1 MSQLIQRVV
10 LVLMAGAAL
19 LLGACASLQRSEPVQ
34 VNLVG
39 VEPLAGEGL
48 EMRMLVK
55 LRVQNPNDA
64 PIEFNGV
71 FVEMDV
77 EGKRFA
83 SGVSDA
89 AGVVPCFGE
98 TVVSVPVSISMYG
111 IARQA
116 MSMIGGEVRGKL
128 AYEMG
133 GKLAGPG
140 FGSVRFHTRGE
151 LTLPREL
158 SGPAR

>member
-1 MSQLIQRVV
+1 
-10 LVLMAGAAL
+10 
-19 LLGACASLQRSEPVQ
+19 
-34 VNLVG
+34 
-39 VEPLAGEGL
+39 
-48 EMRMLVK
+48 MRMLVK

-89 AGVVPCFGE
+89 AGVVPRFGE
-98 TVVSVPVSISMYG
+98 AVVSVPVSISMYG

>member
-1 MSQLIQRVV
+1 MRQVIRRMQPQL
-10 LVLMAGAAL
+10 AL
-19 LLGACASLQRSEPVQ
+19 E
-34 VNLVG
+34 NLG

-89 AGVVPCFGE
+89 AGVVPRFGE
-98 TVVSVPVSISMYG
+98 AVVSVPVSISMYG

>member
-55 LRVQNPNDA
+55 LRVQNPERCADR
-64 PIEFNGV
+64 V
-71 FVEMDV
+71 Q
-77 EGKRFA
+77 R
-83 SGVSDA
+83 
-89 AGVVPCFGE
+89 
-98 TVVSVPVSISMYG
+98 
-111 IARQA
+111 R
-116 MSMIGGEVRGKL
+116 VR
-128 AYEMG
+128 
-133 GKLAGPG
+133 
-140 FGSVRFHTRGE
+140 
-151 LTLPREL
+151 
-158 SGPAR
+158 

>member
-48 EMRMLVK
+48 EMRMLV
-55 LRVQNPNDA
+55 QNPNDA

-89 AGVVPCFGE
+89 AGVVPRFGE
-98 TVVSVPVSISMYG
+98 AVVSVPVSISMYG

>member
-1 MSQLIQRVV
+1 MSKLIQYVV
-10 LVLMAGAAL
+10 LALLTGASL

-39 VEPLAGEGL
+39 LEPLAGEGL

-89 AGVVPCFGE
+89 AGVVPRYGE

-133 GKLAGPG
+133 GKLAGPA
-140 FGSVRFHTRGE
+140 FGSVRFQTRGE

-158 SGPAR
+158 NGAAR

>member
-1 MSQLIQRVV
+1 MSKLIQYVV
-10 LVLMAGAAL
+10 LALLTGASL

-39 VEPLAGEGL
+39 LEPLAGEGL

-89 AGVVPCFGE
+89 AGVVPRYGE

-133 GKLAGPG
+133 GKLAGPA
-140 FGSVRFHTRGE
+140 FGSVRFQTRGE

>member
-1 MSQLIQRVV
+1 MSKLIQYVV
-10 LVLMAGAAL
+10 LALLTGATL

-39 VEPLAGEGL
+39 LEPLAGEGL

-89 AGVVPCFGE
+89 AGVVPRYGE

-133 GKLAGPG
+133 GKLAGPA
-140 FGSVRFHTRGE
+140 FGSVRFQTRGE

-158 SGPAR
+158 NGAAR

>member
-1 MSQLIQRVV
+1 MRSLHPTAEASTSLAILHDPRLLPVPFAFLLRLALVGGV
-10 LVLMAGAAL
+10 LAL
-19 LLGACASLQRSEPVQ
+19 GERELDLGATL
-34 VNLVG
+34 
-39 VEPLAGEGL
+39 
-48 EMRMLVK
+48 
-55 LRVQNPNDA
+55 
-64 PIEFNGV
+64 

-89 AGVVPCFGE
+89 AGVVPRFGE
-98 TVVSVPVSISMYG
+98 AVVSVPVSISMYG

>member
-89 AGVVPCFGE
+89 AGVVPRFGE

-111 IARQA
+111 IARQ
-116 MSMIGGEVRGKL
+116 E
-128 AYEMG
+128 
-133 GKLAGPG
+133 PG
-140 FGSVRFHTRGE
+140 RRFLR
-151 LTLPREL
+151 
-158 SGPAR
+158 A

>member
-1 MSQLIQRVV
+1 MSKLIQYVV
-10 LVLMAGAAL
+10 LALLTGATL

-39 VEPLAGEGL
+39 VEPFAGEGL

-55 LRVQNPNDA
+55 LRVQNPNEA

-89 AGVVPCFGE
+89 AGVVPRYGE

-133 GKLAGPG
+133 GKLAGPA